1 MMYGATYG
9 ILSAMVKTTVYLSE
23 SLKQALRQLASQ
35 ERRSEAE
42 LIREALQVAI
52 DSRLGRR
59 PRFPLTG
66 RALGAPVADRVDE
79 LLAGFGAP

>member
-1 MMYGATYG
+1 MTYGMTYG
-9 ILSAMVKTTVYLSE
+9 ILPAMIKTTVYLSE
-23 SLKQALRQLASQ
+23 ALKNALEQLALQ

-42 LIREALQVAI
+42 LIREALQAAV

-66 RALGAPVADRVDE
+66 RALGVPVADRVDE
-79 LLAGFGAP
+79 LLTGFGAP